1 MDKYNQVLK
10 KLKQNNQEHI
20 IKLMENLTIE
30 KKEELMDQVLK
41 IDFSQI
47 KELYESTK
55 KEIKKE
61 NEKIEPIE
69 YVDKSRLTEEEK
81 IKLEKIGEGIIQKG
95 QYAVVTMAGGQG
107 TRLGY
112 SGPKGTYKLEV
123 GENGKYIFE
132 ILLDTLKRANKK
144 YNQEINWYIMTGKE
158 NDKETKEFFQKNN
171 HFGYNKEKIRFFHQE
186 NLPLMDKEGK
196 ILISKD
202 LKIKE
207 ASNGNGGVYK
217 ALSKQVLEDMKEKGI
232 KWIYICGVD
241 NIMANMV
248 DSLLLGLAI
257 KRKVP
262 TASKAIK
269 KAYPEEKVGTFCRRN
284 GKPSIIEYIEMT
296 KEMIY
301 AKNENAELLYG
312 ASNIIGHL
320 FNIETLEKL
329 AKKDLKYHLAVKKNS
344 YINEKKEEIIPTEP
358 NSYKFETFIFDGFEY
373 VDDMIV
379 MQVERDEEFAPI
391 KNATGID
398 SPESAK
404 TIYEKYWNKKK

>member
-10 KLKQNNQEHI
+10 KLKENNQEHI

-30 KKEELMDQVLK
+30 EKEELMNQVLK
-41 IDFSQI
+41 MDFSQI

-81 IKLEKIGEGIIQKG
+81 IKLEKLGEEIIQKG

-171 HFGYNKEKIRFFHQE
+171 YFGYNKEKIKFFHQE

-207 ASNGNGGVYK
+207 ASNGNGGLYK

-232 KWIYICGVD
+232 KWVYICGVD

-248 DSLLLGLAI
+248 DGLLLGLAI

-301 AKNENAELLYG
+301 AKNENGELLYG

-320 FNIETLEKL
+320 FNIETLEML

-379 MQVERDEEFAPI
+379 MQVDRDEEFAPI